1 MKKTKI
7 KSKAID
13 ADLNEEA
20 HLESDIN
27 PKIELLSKI
36 GNLKNFA
43 NDSLLQNDYDKAIG
57 YSEKVIRLAIK
68 HNIDNEIGDQQKFM
82 KLIAEKVQHDYFIS
96 EINETIAK
104 IQKIYNL
111 LVDLNN
117 FTQAHEIFETFLN
130 NYKDKVDINQ
140 LPQLKSLIDKDKKEW
155 IKYHTQE

>member
-1 MKKTKI
+1 MKKTKF

-13 ADLNEEA
+13 ADLDEEE
-20 HLESDIN
+20 HLESGIN

-57 YSEKVIRLAIK
+57 YSEKIIRLAIK
-68 HNIDNEIGDQQKFM
+68 HNIDNEIGDQQMFM

-96 EINETIAK
+96 EINETVAK
-104 IQKIYNL
+104 IQKIYNIL
-111 LVDLNN
+111 INLNN
-117 FTQAHEIFETFLN
+117 FIQAHEIFETFLN
-130 NYKDKVDINQ
+130 NYKDKIDVNQ

-155 IKYHTQE
+155 IKYYTQE

>member
-1 MKKTKI
+1 MKKI
-7 KSKAID
+7 KSKDID
-13 ADLNEEA
+13 ADLNEEE

-57 YSEKVIRLAIK
+57 YSEKIIRLAIK

-82 KLIAEKVQHDYFIS
+82 KLIAEKVQHNYFIS
-96 EINETIAK
+96 EINETITK
-104 IQKIYNL
+104 IQKIYNIL
-111 LVDLNN
+111 INLNN

>member
-7 KSKAID
+7 KSKDID
-13 ADLNEEA
+13 VDLNEEE
-20 HLESDIN
+20 HLESGIN

-57 YSEKVIRLAIK
+57 YSEKIIRLAIK
-68 HNIDNEIGDQQKFM
+68 HNIDNEIGDQQRFM

-96 EINETIAK
+96 EINETITK
-104 IQKIYNL
+104 IQKIYNIL
-111 LVDLNN
+111 INLNN
-117 FTQAHEIFETFLN
+117 FTQAHEIFESFLN
-130 NYKDKVDINQ
+130 NYKGKVDINQ

-155 IKYHTQE
+155 IKYHIQK

>member
-1 MKKTKI
+1 MKKTKN
-7 KSKAID
+7 KSKD
-13 ADLNEEA
+13 LDVDLNAEE
-20 HLESDIN
+20 HLESGIN
-27 PKIELLSKI
+27 PRIELLSKI

>member
-7 KSKAID
+7 KSKDID
-13 ADLNEEA
+13 VDLNEEE

-57 YSEKVIRLAIK
+57 YSEKIIRLAIK
-68 HNIDNEIGDQQKFM
+68 HNIDNEIGDQQRFM

-96 EINETIAK
+96 EINETVAK
-104 IQKIYNL
+104 IQKIYNIL
-111 LVDLNN
+111 INLNN

-130 NYKDKVDINQ
+130 NYKDKVDFNQ

-155 IKYHTQE
+155 VKYHTQE